1 MQYEKTKASFYNS
14 AFALV
19 LSGHFILWHSM
30 KFNDMLG
37 CFQQLGTD
45 IYFRNKGLVIHLLG
59 CTWLILDAL

>member
-19 LSGHFILWHSM
+19 LSRHFICRHSM
-30 KFNDMLG
+30 KLDNMLS

-45 IYFRNKGLVIHLLG
+45 TYFRNKR
-59 CTWLILDAL
+59 AL